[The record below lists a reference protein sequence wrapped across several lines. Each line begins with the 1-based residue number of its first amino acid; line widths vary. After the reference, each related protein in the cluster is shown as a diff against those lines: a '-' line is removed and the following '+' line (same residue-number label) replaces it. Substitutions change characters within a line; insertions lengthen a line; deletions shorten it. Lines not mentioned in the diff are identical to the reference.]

1 MIYLDSA
8 ALVKLVR
15 EEDETRALVTW
26 LNERAGQR
34 LVASVLVEVEVPR
47 ALRRSQPGVL
57 GAVAATL
64 TRIDRFELDT
74 AVRATAAAYVDPL
87 LRSLDAI
94 HLATVDL
101 LVASGRTSRRSSPT
115 TSAWPRSLAPAPSP
129 SWRPAPSCDG
139 RSGRSIARPCW
150 SSPTRSSSARNGPVH
165 VVVPPEMQ
173 SSVAMVS

>member
-1 MIYLDSA
+1 LVIYLDSA

-15 EEDETRALVTW
+15 EEDETRALVSW

-34 LVASVLVEVEVPR
+34 LVASALVDVEVPR

-64 TRIDRFELDT
+64 ARIDRIELDA

-94 HLATVDL
+94 HLATADQ
-101 LVASGRTSRRSSPT
+101 LVASGKDV
-115 TSAWPRSLAPAPSP
+115 SAFVTYDKRLAEAARACSFSVVAPG
-129 SWRPAPSCDG
+129 AG
-139 RSGRSIARPCW
+139 A
-150 SSPTRSSSARNGPVH
+150 
-165 VVVPPEMQ
+165 
-173 SSVAMVS
+173 